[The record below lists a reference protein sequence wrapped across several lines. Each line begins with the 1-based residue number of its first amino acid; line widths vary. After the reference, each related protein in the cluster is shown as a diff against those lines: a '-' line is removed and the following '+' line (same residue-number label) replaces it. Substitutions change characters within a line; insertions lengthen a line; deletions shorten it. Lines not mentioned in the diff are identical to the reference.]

1 MPTFFDPV
9 TGTVVQDYGP
19 GGLSEQ
25 QPMQPDLAPFDANL
39 APFAPTTGAEL
50 IAPQPPPAPAPMSVS
65 QGMSVS
71 ESGFSPEKGAQVA
84 AFTDPKVSKDEKVLQ
99 SQAQAQEAKQ
109 SGLVT
114 DAAQG
119 KMAAQ
124 DQATAAQADVIG
136 AKSAGEAALGVLNQ
150 QFVQEE
156 QDAMAMAKASTDKAK
171 ADYLAQVQKVGA
183 MRVDPS
189 RLMKNAGWGGRLG
202 LGLSA
207 FAEGF
212 LGAKG
217 IRISAIE
224 NIKSAIQDDINA
236 QLTDIQQGRETTADF
251 RMLYDMARQET
262 SDVAQ
267 MRQRLQGFYLEA
279 AKHAIAADTLKY
291 EGKLALAQGEQAIAA
306 IVEEQNKSLAAI
318 SQHSYDQYLKALNDV
333 RDYRLG
339 QGQLSLQ
346 RRSVAAQ
353 ETANT
358 LAAQAAEAKRVA
370 QIEVVDTE
378 TGGSL
383 GLARS
388 EADRQKIQD
397 RINDTTSASREASE
411 LIALM
416 AKTDI
421 PTIRAKLTYGRALSA
436 DEQKIMSKAKN
447 IWVAL
452 AKANNPDGR
461 ISDHDLEAAKGMI
474 ELEESLR
481 AGDPS
486 AAVAQLFS
494 DKIKGVRDN
503 VLGSTYQPSA
513 QEAQYL
519 RGGNLAAKRT
529 IEAREKELADRAAQK
544 QAEATRESKIGA
556 EYSRPSDRKSPI
568 DQAVPAKDVSDLSQ
582 KLWYNY
588 SATHEGE
595 TVRMMPEVGPGFDV
609 PEIDKP
615 TNVPRYAENIGK
627 LLTTALNSTDQKDRA
642 EAKETLDL
650 IQNDPN
656 IPADIR
662 DYATWAVGK
671 SGLSKRFAREY
682 QE

>member
-19 GGLSEQ
+19 GAPTQ
-25 QPMQPDLAPFDANL
+25 APVQPDLAPYDSNL
-39 APFAPTTGAEL
+39 APFSQTTGADL
-50 IAPQPPPAPAPMSVS
+50 IAPQPAPVQEPLRVK

-71 ESGFSPEKGAQVA
+71 DSGFSTPKANEVEAHMAPKLSKDEAKLQGEARAQEEKQAGLVSAGAEGQVA
-84 AFTDPKVSKDEKVLQ
+84 AQKGANE
-99 SQAQAQEAKQ
+99 AQTN
-109 SGLVT
+109 LY
-114 DAAQG
+114 
-119 KMAAQ
+119 
-124 DQATAAQADVIG
+124 G
-136 AKSAGEAALGVLNQ
+136 AKAAGEAALGVLNER
-150 QFVQEE
+150 FVEEE
-156 QDAMAMAKASTDKAK
+156 QTAIAMAQASTNKAK
-171 ADYLAQVQKVGA
+171 ADYLSQVQKVGA
-183 MRVDPS
+183 MRVDPA

-217 IRISAIE
+217 IRVSAVE

-251 RMLYDMARQET
+251 RTLYDMARQET
-262 SDVAQ
+262 SDASQ
-267 MRQRLQGFYLEA
+267 LRTRLQGFYLEA

-306 IVEEQNKSLAAI
+306 IEAEQGKSLAAI

-346 RRSVAAQ
+346 RRSVSAQ
-353 ETANT
+353 EEANR
-358 LAAQAAEAKRVA
+358 LARQADMAKRLA
-370 QIEVVDTE
+370 GIEVVDTE
-378 TGGSL
+378 TGASL

-388 EADRQKIQD
+388 EQDRQKIQD

-411 LIALM
+411 LISLM
-416 AKTDI
+416 SKTDI
-421 PTIRAKLTYGRALSA
+421 PTLRMKVSMGRGLTAE
-436 DEQKIMSKAKN
+436 EQKIMSKAKN

-461 ISDHDLEAAKGMI
+461 ISDYDLEAAKGMV

-494 DKIKGVRDN
+494 DKIKSVRDN
-503 VLGSTYQPSA
+503 VLGSTYQPNES
-513 QEAQYL
+513 EIPYL
-519 RGGNLAAKRT
+519 RGGNLAAQRT
-529 IEAREKELADRAAQK
+529 LQAREQELADRAAQK
-544 QAEATRESKIGA
+544 AAAETKASSIGK
-556 EYSRPSDRKSPI
+556 EYARPSDRHSDVDKVVSAPSKLSASLWSSYAFDHPSAI
-568 DQAVPAKDVSDLSQ
+568 ARTDTLLGQEVPAAKRLES
-582 KLWYNY
+582 
-588 SATHEGE
+588 
-595 TVRMMPEVGPGFDV
+595 V
-609 PEIDKP
+609 PK
-615 TNVPRYAENIGK
+615 YAENIGR
-627 LLTTALNSTDQKDRA
+627 LVHTALNSTDKKARA
-642 EAKETLDL
+642 DALESLNL
-650 IQNDPN
+650 IQDDVSN

-662 DYATWAVGK
+662 EYASWVVKK
-671 SGLSKRFAREY
+671 SGLGKRFARDY
-682 QE
+682 QP